1 MMHSPFSIGRPKTGD
16 FLFAAEMRRRIF
28 IWVPYSLSIFLS
40 IGQIS
45 PLLQANG
52 IGIKKIL
59 QNP

>member
-1 MMHSPFSIGRPKTGD
+1 MHSPFSIGRPKTGD

-45 PLLQANG
+45 PFYKRMESGL
-52 IGIKKIL
+52 KKFYKM
-59 QNP
+59 